1 MTANEQGGSSS
12 YPRNDPRAPADPANT
27 YVFGIEHLNSEMAR
41 LMGQDQV
48 CNSYIPLIPPGV
60 TLPASGRVL
69 DVACGPGGWAMELA
83 FHYPEMRVVGVDIN
97 EQLIDYA
104 QAMAR
109 VQGLDNVTFRPMN
122 VTLGFDQTD
131 ALQELP
137 QEEEVGPQASNEGT
151 ARDHRVHPYGLDFPA
166 DSFDFVNAR
175 LLGGILKR
183 GWWQKLIREMVRVT
197 CPGGVIR
204 LTEANG
210 HDIFITTS
218 PAIQHYQEILRTA
231 FERDQRLSM
240 MTAHLRPWLM
250 EAGCYEVQMAPYCI
264 EYYYGSKEYEAM
276 HRNLEVM
283 LYQFMH
289 FALKMDPSLTR
300 EDLEQLYRQCLI
312 EMGQPDFSGQ
322 WLFVSVWGRKSAG

>member
-1 MTANEQGGSSS
+1 MTTNEQGGSPS

-48 CNSYIPLIPPGV
+48 FNSYMPLVPPDV
-60 TLPASGRVL
+60 VLPEAGSAL
-69 DVACGPGGWAMELA
+69 DIACGPGGWAMELA
-83 FHYPEMRVVGVDIN
+83 FHYPEMRIVGVDIN

-131 ALQELP
+131 PLQESC
-137 QEEEVGPQASNEGT
+137 QEVDAGPGAG
-151 ARDHRVHPYGLDFPA
+151 DHRTHHYGLDFPTN
-166 DSFDFVNAR
+166 SFDFVNAR

-183 GWWQKLIREMVRVT
+183 GWWRKLIHEMVRVT
-197 CPGGVIR
+197 RPGGVIR

-231 FERDQRLSM
+231 FERDHRLSM
-240 MTAHLRPWLM
+240 MTAHLRPWLV
-250 EAGCYEVQMAPYCI
+250 EAGCREVQMAPYCI

-289 FALKMDPSLTR
+289 FALKMDPSLTS

-322 WLFVSVWGRKSAG
+322 WIFVSVWGRKPEG